1 MNQSQINLTAVDLQ
15 ISRLNPEISR
25 RSVSETYVNSMIY
38 WKPRCSGCDE
48 KSIIDVRFRNQ
59 KNKGSP
65 KLRFGSPCV
74 INTAKVSWKKNHHL
88 YATKQIFSKR
98 ITDLTLQYF
107 SSSGQCICRCRES
120 AIVVLSVG
128 HVSRPVYPLPGLG
141 LAGGRPALPGL
152 SLAKA
157 LATIVR
163 PGYDSDHFQ
172 LCLCI
177 RLKRKINKKANKIN
191 KYKQTCFAA
200 LREA

>member
-48 KSIIDVRFRNQ
+48 KSTIVVRFRNQ

-107 SSSGQCICRCRES
+107 SSSGQWICRCRRVRHCGF
-120 AIVVLSVG
+120 ICW
-128 HVSRPVYPLPGLG
+128 SRE
-141 LAGGRPALPGL
+141 PAGL
-152 SLAKA
+152 SIARPRLGRGQAGSA
-157 LATIVR
+157 RPEPGEGVGDHRQAWVWFRPFSAVFMHTI
-163 PGYDSDHFQ
+163 
-172 LCLCI
+172 
-177 RLKRKINKKANKIN
+177 KTKNK
-191 KYKQTCFAA
+191 
-200 LREA
+200 